1 MDCLTLVIILI
12 IIGIVWFLYQSKRD
26 SFTLPFGGGYV
37 YGPGYGGIADKEVE
51 ADSLMT

>member
-12 IIGIVWFLYQSKRD
+12 IACLAWFFCQSQKD